1 MRELPVD
8 LLTTCVRTSMEQVF
22 STMLDLAAEP
32 GVAETRHD
40 GLETCGGVM
49 ALVGIAGTWTG
60 AGRLLV
66 SPKLACTLAGALL
79 MSKFEGVDDEVL
91 DAIGEIANMVVGNTK
106 TMLEEELGA
115 LSLSIPTVIFG
126 KNYMTHAGKVHDWLV
141 LPFQCAQETIELRF
155 CLMPAMKGPRAGYQ
169 VEMHHL

>member
-8 LLTTCVRTSMEQVF
+8 LLTNCARSSMEQVF
-22 STMLDLAAEP
+22 STMLDLVAEP
-32 GVAETRHD
+32 GTPETRHD
-40 GLETCGGVM
+40 GLEACGGVM

-66 SPKLACTLAGALL
+66 SPKLACILAGALL
-79 MSKFEGVDDEVL
+79 MSTFDGVDDEVL
-91 DAIGEIANMVVGNTK
+91 DAIGEIANMVVGNVK

-126 KNYMTHAGKVHDWLV
+126 KNYTTHSGKVQDWLV
-141 LPFQCAQETIELRF
+141 IPFQSHGETIELRF
-155 CLMPAMKGPRAGYQ
+155 CLMPARTNARAGFQ
-169 VEMHHL
+169 VEMHRL